1 MNKLFYLI
9 GLCSFLSVITFHAY
23 SQTNSDS
30 ILQEPTLQNCV
41 QYALKHYPLI
51 QQAYLDEAITEHEI
65 SSKLADWYPQINFNA
80 NYQNNFQLPSSYFN
94 GSFIQSGT
102 YNSSMLGFSVTQN
115 IFNRDVLLA
124 SRSANDVRK
133 QVRQTTSADK
143 VEVVVN
149 VSKAFYDVLLTRKQI
164 DLLEEDIARLTR
176 SLKDAYSQYKSGVVD
191 KIDYKQATI
200 SLNNAKAEKKSYE
213 ELLKAKFVFLKQQ
226 MGYTAGNELRL
237 LYDSVQMEKEV
248 LMDTLQNLNYSNR
261 IEFQLLE
268 TQKHLLQYNL
278 QYNKWSFIPSVSAFG
293 AYNFSYLS
301 EDFSGLYS
309 QSFPFSYAGIQFAF
323 PIFQGN
329 KRNHSIK
336 AADLEVKRIDWEM
349 VALKNNINTQYAQ
362 AMASYKSD
370 LNDYIVLKE
379 NLELAT
385 EVYNTVQV
393 QYHSGIKAY
402 LDVITA
408 ETGFRSAESN
418 YANALYHL
426 LSSKLDVQKALGTIQ
441 Y

>member
-1 MNKLFYLI
+1 M
-9 GLCSFLSVITFHAY
+9 TFHAY
-23 SQTNSDS
+23 PQTNSDS
-30 ILQEPTLQNCV
+30 ILQQPTLQNCV
-41 QYALKHYPLI
+41 QYALKHFPLI

-80 NYQNNFQLPSSYFN
+80 NYQNNFQLPSSYFS
-94 GSFIQSGT
+94 GSFIKSGT
-102 YNSSMLGFSVTQN
+102 YNSSMLGFSATQN

-133 QVRQTTSADK
+133 QIKQTTYADK
-143 VEVVVN
+143 IDLVVN

-164 DLLEEDIARLTR
+164 DLLDEDIARLTR
-176 SLKDAYSQYKSGVVD
+176 SLKDAYNQYKSGVVD

-200 SLNNAKAEKKSYE
+200 FLNNAKAEKKSNE

-226 MGYTAGNELRL
+226 MGYTSNNELRL
-237 LYDSVQMEKEV
+237 VYDSAQMEKEA
-248 LMDTLQNLNYSNR
+248 MIDTLQNLNFSNR

-268 TQKHLLQYNL
+268 TQKNLLQYNL

-293 AYNFSYLS
+293 AYNFSYMS
-301 EDFSGLYS
+301 ESFQGLYG
-309 QSFPFSYAGIQFAF
+309 QSFPFSYAGIQLAF

-329 KRNHSIK
+329 KRVHNIK
-336 AADLEVKRIDWEM
+336 VADLQVKRLDWGLE
-349 VALKNNINTQYAQ
+349 ALKTNITTQYAE
-362 AMASYKSD
+362 ALASYKSD

-393 QYHSGIKAY
+393 QYRSGIKAY

-408 ETGFRSAESN
+408 ETSFRNAQSN
-418 YANALYHL
+418 YANALYHI
-426 LSSKLDVQKALGTIQ
+426 LSSKLDVQKALGIIQ